1 MKEVE
6 YISFN
11 ELEKEY
17 FENHNTWKIEEEIL
31 YSFSEKEFKELI
43 KNTKKSYLKDFMPY
57 DHILM
62 RKKFKE

>member
-6 YISFN
+6 YINFN
-11 ELEKEY
+11 KLEKQY

-43 KNTKKSYLKDFMPY
+43 KNTKKSYLKDYKLYYFT
-57 DHILM
+57 LS